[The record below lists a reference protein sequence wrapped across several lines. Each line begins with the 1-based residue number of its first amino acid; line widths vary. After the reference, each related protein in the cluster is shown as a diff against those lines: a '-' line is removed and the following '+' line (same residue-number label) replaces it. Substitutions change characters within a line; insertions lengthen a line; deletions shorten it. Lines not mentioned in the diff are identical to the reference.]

1 MLVKNTMVISFLA
14 QIVTLFIGINAQF
27 VMLDPKDVILKQ
39 ALALENLVQFI
50 EGSFYLC

>member
-27 VMLDPKDVILKQ
+27 VILDPKDVILKQ
-39 ALALENLVQFI
+39 ALARHSMRFILV
-50 EGSFYLC
+50 GLVGR